1 MSIYLLRNSLQTE
14 CHLERYEARP
24 YTLTCLPWHHT
35 RPLTHLP
42 KPLSEDTRKTVLLK
56 QPPEEAAWNELG
68 RGPPHHAGY
77 CCSVW
82 ARSTHRKL
90 VDTTLNATCRLITGC
105 IGPTATPDL
114 YVLSGIAPPEIWR
127 SVHSQNEHTKQ
138 LTDQRHSLHH
148 HQPVKSR
155 LHSRNSFVSTPQHLL
170 CKPTEARVAAWQ
182 EEWEATQ
189 SNLKKYD
196 IHPREELASG
206 HTLPWH
212 T

>member
-1 MSIYLLRNSLQTE
+1 MERTGARAPTPCGVLLFCLGPFHTSQARRHNSECDMSSHNRLHRSNCYS
-14 CHLERYEARP
+14 
-24 YTLTCLPWHHT
+24 
-35 RPLTHLP
+35 RPLRAVRHRPTGNMAQR
-42 KPLSEDTRKTVLLK
+42 S
-56 QPPEEAAWNELG
+56 QPERA
-68 RGPPHHAGY
+68 HQ
-77 CCSVW
+77 
-82 ARSTHRKL
+82 
-90 VDTTLNATCRLITGC
+90 TTDRPAT
-105 IGPTATPDL
+105 
-114 YVLSGIAPPEIWR
+114 
-127 SVHSQNEHTKQ
+127 Q
-138 LTDQRHSLHH
+138 SLHH